1 MLDHCTIM
9 LFLHLNALENAVN
22 AKNQHAMQV
31 VGSGHHAMLAL
42 CHYIVMLFLQLNALE
57 NVVEEK
63 DTHAVLVLDIAV
75 VLVSEHHYIQLM
87 TSKPI
92 WLTCLTFETD

>member
-1 MLDHCTIM
+1 MLGHCLMM

-31 VGSGHHAMLAL
+31 VDAGHRVMLGHH
-42 CHYIVMLFLQLNALE
+42 IVMLFLQLNVLE
-57 NVVEEK
+57 NAVEEK
-63 DTHAVLVLDIAV
+63 DIHVVQVLDVVAMLVLGH
-75 VLVSEHHYIQLM
+75 LYMRRM

-92 WLTCLTFETD
+92 WLTCLTFETV